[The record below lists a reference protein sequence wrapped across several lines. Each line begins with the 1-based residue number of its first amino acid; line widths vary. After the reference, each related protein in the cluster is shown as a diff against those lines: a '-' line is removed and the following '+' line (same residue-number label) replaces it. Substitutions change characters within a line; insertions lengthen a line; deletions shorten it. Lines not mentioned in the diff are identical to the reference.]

1 MTAYLQYFL
10 RKDELVLL
18 HDAYDTDYK
27 DIIKNS
33 ALDALKVNYCM
44 YFNWRLLIISLIE
57 TMKFMSMMSFNEQCT
72 KHLEFGGFGILVE
85 LTLIRYHKNR
95 AVFVILPDKH
105 FEKKIQSNIYGC

>member
-33 ALDALKVNYCM
+33 ALDALKVKF
-44 YFNWRLLIISLIE
+44 YFNR
-57 TMKFMSMMSFNEQCT
+57 
-72 KHLEFGGFGILVE
+72 
-85 LTLIRYHKNR
+85 R
-95 AVFVILPDKH
+95 
-105 FEKKIQSNIYGC
+105 

>member
-33 ALDALKVNYCM
+33 ALDALKASH
-44 YFNWRLLIISLIE
+44 SLP
-57 TMKFMSMMSFNEQCT
+57 
-72 KHLEFGGFGILVE
+72 ILDQYVQRS
-85 LTLIRYHKNR
+85 L
-95 AVFVILPDKH
+95 
-105 FEKKIQSNIYGC
+105 QIYSSI

>member
-33 ALDALKVNYCM
+33 ALDALKVNYYM

-57 TMKFMSMMSFNEQCT
+57 T
-72 KHLEFGGFGILVE
+72 I
-85 LTLIRYHKNR
+85 
-95 AVFVILPDKH
+95 
-105 FEKKIQSNIYGC
+105 

>member
-33 ALDALKVNYCM
+33 ALDALKVNL

-57 TMKFMSMMSFNEQCT
+57 T
-72 KHLEFGGFGILVE
+72 I
-85 LTLIRYHKNR
+85 
-95 AVFVILPDKH
+95 
-105 FEKKIQSNIYGC
+105 

>member
-33 ALDALKVNYCM
+33 ALDALKASH
-44 YFNWRLLIISLIE
+44 SLP
-57 TMKFMSMMSFNEQCT
+57 
-72 KHLEFGGFGILVE
+72 ILDQYVQ
-85 LTLIRYHKNR
+85 R
-95 AVFVILPDKH
+95 
-105 FEKKIQSNIYGC
+105 S